1 LTTVPAA
8 LRAIL
13 AGALRAELG
22 VEIEL
27 PEKLQIGRVQPLKTP
42 DSRISLLPRP
52 DGADYVVT
60 AVARWHPGNDEF
72 EVFSHHRIHSDGRI
86 EPLENLEGQ
95 YGMPSSDDP
104 VERERLRGRIS
115 AHNARVRAI
124 LYRKGFLSAG
134 RRPAFLDMGQYGFRV
149 PEPSDSLDP
158 GEWLIVADEHAF
170 RPDTIPGDLEL
181 ARHAVQQV
189 MKFLPEGA
197 ERVPDQ
203 AFHTP
208 RGRYVLDA
216 DPTRFRR
223 VRLQGMLDA
232 YLAPSTSET
241 TRR

>member
-1 LTTVPAA
+1 MATVPAA

-27 PEKLQIGRVQPLKTP
+27 PERLHVGKMYPLTTS
-42 DSRISLLPRP
+42 DSEISLLPRP
-52 DGADYVVT
+52 DGADYLVT
-60 AVARWHPGNDEF
+60 SVARWHPGNDEF
-72 EVFSHHRIHSDGRI
+72 EVYQHRRIHRDGSI

-95 YGMPSSDDP
+95 YGVPSSKDP
-104 VERERLRGRIS
+104 AERQRLRGRVS

-134 RRPAFLDMGQYGFRV
+134 WRPAFLDMGQYGFRV

-158 GEWLIVADEHAF
+158 GEWLIVADEHAY
-170 RPDTIPGDLEL
+170 RPDTSPSDLEL

-197 ERVPDQ
+197 ERIPDQ

-208 RGRYVLDA
+208 RGRYILDA

-223 VRLQGMLDA
+223 VALQGMLDA
-232 YLAPSTSET
+232 YVGPST
-241 TRR
+241 

>member
-1 LTTVPAA
+1 MATVPAA
-8 LRAIL
+8 LHAIL
-13 AGALRAELG
+13 ASALRAKLG

-27 PEKLQIGRVQPLKTP
+27 PEKLHVGRVQPLITP
-42 DSRISLLPRP
+42 DGRISLLPRP

-60 AVARWHPGNDEF
+60 YVAQWHPGNDEF
-72 EVFSHHRIHSDGRI
+72 ELIHHYRIHCDGSI
-86 EPLENLEGQ
+86 APLENLEGQ
-95 YGMPSSDDP
+95 WGMPWSADP
-104 VERERLRGRIS
+104 AENERLQRRIY

-134 RRPAFLDMGQYGFRV
+134 RRPPFLDMGQYGFRV

-170 RPDTIPGDLEL
+170 RPDSTPSDLGL

-197 ERVPDQ
+197 ERIPDQ

-208 RGRYVLDA
+208 RGRYILDT
-216 DPTRFRR
+216 DPTRYRR
-223 VRLQGMLDA
+223 VALQGMLDA
-232 YLAPSTSET
+232 YLEPST
-241 TRR
+241 